1 MSKNKWY
8 SLLAILVI
16 AATVLSACGGGAAT
30 EAPAGSTLAVGIVL
44 PTRDEPRWIQD
55 ETRFKDALTAAGYD
69 VEILFSQ
76 GDSAKE
82 KANVESLLTKG
93 IKVLIICP
101 QDGTAAA
108 AAAEAAR
115 AAGVK
120 VISYDRL
127 IRDTEAVDYYVTFD
141 SIAVGAAQAQY
152 LVDKASGTGNPLYL
166 YAGAAS
172 DNNAFLFFEGA
183 WNVLQPKIADGT
195 FVIKNSSEA
204 VGLQDKATLTRDE
217 MGKIIGQ
224 VTTDWKFDVA
234 KNLAQANLTAATAA
248 DKGNVFILA
257 PNDGTARA
265 IADVF
270 GADADVSSYVVTGQ
284 DAEEP
289 SVQYI
294 IDGKQSM
301 TVLKDVR
308 TLVAD
313 AIAAA
318 VAYLEGGTPEQT
330 NTYNNG
336 KIDVPAKPS
345 EVISVDKA
353 NVKEAVIDSGYWPA
367 SDFTGLDEA
376 AAPEPVSG
384 QVEIFSWWVGGGEAA
399 GLTAMTEVFAEK
411 YPDIEFVN
419 AAVAGGSGTNARAVL
434 ATRLQAGD
442 PPDSWQAH
450 AGQEIIGTYVAADQV
465 APLDDFY
472 ADSGFADV
480 LPETLIPLIS
490 QDGHPYSVP
499 VNIHRSNV
507 MWYNPTVLSD
517 AGVDS
522 VPTTWD
528 EFFAACDAIMAAD
541 KTCLAL
547 GPQWTAMHLFEN
559 VMIGALGADKWNALW
574 SEGADWTSADVT
586 AALEAYA
593 KALSYTNSDH
603 AQLADWQP
611 AAQLV
616 TNGDAAFNIMG
627 DWADGYF
634 ENAAPDG
641 LGLTP
646 HTDFDWAPTPGT
658 DGIFVFLSDSFVL
671 PANAKN
677 PDATNAWLT
686 VAASKEGQEAFNPVK
701 GSICARTD
709 CDQSLFNEYLQS
721 AGSDWST
728 DTVVGSLT
736 HGVVANDAWKSKIDT
751 ALGLFLADPTKI
763 ADFQTALADACTS
776 DGVCQ

>member
-1 MSKNKWY
+1 MSKKILY
-8 SLLAILVI
+8 GLMAVFVAAIM
-16 AATVLSACGGGAAT
+16 ALSACGPKAEEAGG
-30 EAPAGSTLAVGIVL
+30 LAVGIVL
-44 PTRDEPRWIQD
+44 PTKEEPRWIQD
-55 ETRFKDALTAAGYD
+55 ETRFKDALSTAGYE

-82 KANVESLLTKG
+82 MANVEALIAKG
-93 IKVLIICP
+93 MKVLIICP

-108 AAAEAAR
+108 PAAEAAR
-115 AAGVK
+115 AADVK

-152 LVDKASGTGNPLYL
+152 LVDKASGSDNPLFL

-217 MGKIIGQ
+217 MGQIIGQ
-224 VTTDWKFDVA
+224 VTTNWDFNTA
-234 KNLAQANLTAATAA
+234 KTLAESNLTATTAA

-265 IADVF
+265 IADAF
-270 GADADVSSYVVTGQ
+270 AADSDVASFVVTGQ
-284 DAEEP
+284 DAEEA

-313 AIAAA
+313 AISAA
-318 VAYLEGGTPEQT
+318 VAYLEGGTPPQT

-353 NVKEAVIDSGYWPA
+353 NVKAAVIDSGYWPA
-367 SDFTGLDEA
+367 GDFTGLDEGTS
-376 AAPEPVSG
+376 APAVAGS
-384 QVEIFSWWVGGGEAA
+384 VEVFSWWTGGGEAA
-399 GLTAMTEVFAEK
+399 GLEAMIEVFK
-411 YPDIEFVN
+411 VQYPDIEFVN
-419 AAVAGGSGTNARAVL
+419 GAVAGGSGTNAKAVL

-450 AGQEIIGTYVAADQV
+450 AGQEILGTYVKAGQIE
-465 APLDDFY
+465 PLDDFF
-472 ADSGFADV
+472 SQTGFADV
-480 LPETLIPLIS
+480 LPATLLPLIS
-490 QDGHPYSVP
+490 SDGHPYSVP

-507 MWYNPTVLSD
+507 LWYNPAVLTA
-517 AGVDS
+517 AGVDA
-522 VPTTWD
+522 VPESWD
-528 EFFAACDAIMAAD
+528 DFFAACDKIIAAG
-541 KTCLAL
+541 KICLSM
-547 GPQWTAMHLFEN
+547 GPRWTAVHLFEN
-559 VMIGALGADKWNALW
+559 VLLGTLGAEKYNGLWDGTTDWSGPDVKVAL
-574 SEGADWTSADVT
+574 DN
-586 AALEAYA
+586 YA
-593 KALSYTNSDH
+593 KALTYTNSD
-603 AQLADWQP
+603 AATLADWQP
-611 AAQLV
+611 ASKLV
-616 TNGDAAFNIMG
+616 ADGDAAFNVMG

-634 ENAAPDG
+634 SGDPAGNN

-646 HTDFDWAPTPGT
+646 GTDYAWAPVPGT
-658 DGIFVFLSDSFVL
+658 KGIFNFLSDSFVL
-671 PANAKN
+671 PINAKN
-677 PDATNAWLT
+677 PEGTMAFLT
-686 VAASKEGQEAFNPVK
+686 IAASKEGQEAFNPVK

-709 CDQSLFNEYLQS
+709 CDKTLFGPYLQS
-721 AGSDWST
+721 AMEDWSK
-728 DTVVGSLT
+728 DMVVGSLW
-736 HGVVANDAWKSKIDT
+736 HGVAANDTWKAKIDT
-751 ALGLFLADPTKI
+751 TMGLFLADNDV
-763 ADFQTALADACTS
+763 AAFQTALAEACAS
-776 DGVCQ
+776 DGACSK